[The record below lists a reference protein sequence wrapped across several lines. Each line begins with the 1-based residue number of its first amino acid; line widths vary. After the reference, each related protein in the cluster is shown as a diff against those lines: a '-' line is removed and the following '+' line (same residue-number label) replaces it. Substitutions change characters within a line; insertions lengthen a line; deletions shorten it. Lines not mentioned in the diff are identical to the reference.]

1 MHTEQVSTSLN
12 LTLIL
17 KLRHY
22 YKFNNQGNGRGVS
35 YPRSF
40 FSLRAIVGKVKRKK
54 AFQQQQAGAPS

>member
-22 YKFNNQGNGRGVS
+22 RTVAPEIERVLVRYK
-35 YPRSF
+35 
-40 FSLRAIVGKVKRKK
+40 L
-54 AFQQQQAGAPS
+54 